1 MLQTDAIDP
10 KILGLIKQL
19 QSIPCLKRFHLVGG
33 TALALYL
40 GHRKSVDI
48 DLFSITSFDEQMLLE
63 ILTNETGFTLH
74 FSAKNTIKGSIEG
87 IKTDIIAHR
96 YPLIGDAISEQD
108 ISLVSIPDII
118 AIKLNDISLSGQR
131 VKDFIDIYFLLDQYP
146 VREML
151 AFYRKKY
158 SLQNDT
164 LVLKSLVWFED
175 ADLADWPVMI
185 EEPRLSWSKVRK
197 RLIRAV
203 KDF

>member
-1 MLQTDAIDP
+1 
-10 KILGLIKQL
+10 
-19 QSIPCLKRFHLVGG
+19 
-33 TALALYL
+33 
-40 GHRKSVDI
+40 
-48 DLFSITSFDEQMLLE
+48 
-63 ILTNETGFTLH
+63 
-74 FSAKNTIKGSIEG
+74 
-87 IKTDIIAHR
+87 
-96 YPLIGDAISEQD
+96 
-108 ISLVSIPDII
+108 
-118 AIKLNDISLSGQR
+118 
-131 VKDFIDIYFLLDQYP
+131 
-146 VREML
+146 ML

>member
-63 ILTNETGFTLH
+63 ILTHETGFTLH